1 MFYIYEKSSTYIMGK
16 MDKNGVVRPDHRK
29 SYATMPAAKA
39 ALTKMTNWH
48 RYHTINDMQNSP
60 QFRYGIAEAGYFH
73 KSLEKSVV
81 KKNMMNGKEFVEKVN
96 TPYYCSPS
104 SETYWSM

>member
-29 SYATMPAAKA
+29 SYATMSAAKA

-60 QFRYGIAEAGYFH
+60 QFRYAIAEVDHFH
-73 KSLEKSVV
+73 TFIEKSVV
-81 KKNMMNGKEFVEKVN
+81 KRNAMNGNQFVEKVN

>member
-29 SYATMPAAKA
+29 SYATMSAAKA

-60 QFRYGIAEAGYFH
+60 QFRYAIAEVNHVHTFI
-73 KSLEKSVV
+73 EKSVV
-81 KKNMMNGKEFVEKVN
+81 KRNAMNGNQFVEKVN

>member
-1 MFYIYEKSSTYIMGK
+1 MGK

-29 SYATMPAAKA
+29 SYATMSAAKA

-60 QFRYGIAEAGYFH
+60 QFRYAIAEVDTFH
-73 KSLEKSVV
+73 KLIEKSVV
-81 KKNMMNGKEFVEKVN
+81 KRNIMNGNQFVEKVN

>member
-16 MDKNGVVRPDHRK
+16 MDKQGLVRPDHRK
-29 SYATMPAAKA
+29 SYATMSAAKA

-60 QFRYGIAEAGYFH
+60 QFRYAIAEVDHFH
-73 KSLEKSVV
+73 TFIEKSVT
-81 KKNMMNGKEFVEKVN
+81 KKNMMSGKEFVEKVN

>member
-16 MDKNGVVRPDHRK
+16 MDKQGLVRPDHRK

-60 QFRYGIAEAGYFH
+60 QFRYAIAEVGHFH
-73 KSLEKSVV
+73 TFIEKSVT
-81 KKNMMNGKEFVEKVN
+81 KKNMMSGKEFVEKVN
-96 TPYYCSPS
+96 VPYYCSPS

>member
-1 MFYIYEKSSTYIMGK
+1 
-16 MDKNGVVRPDHRK
+16 
-29 SYATMPAAKA
+29 
-39 ALTKMTNWH
+39 
-48 RYHTINDMQNSP
+48 MQNSP